1 MKKLGLLLLGSIVLA
16 DSVDKILADE
26 ASKVERLKNVKDV
39 LVSKI
44 EEVKQIET
52 DTRVKIEA
60 EIKKLQSELVD
71 NYLKSLQEQER
82 LQLEITKAD
91 KAIERLTK

>member
-1 MKKLGLLLLGSIVLA
+1 MKKLVFLLGATVLA

-26 ASKVERLKNVKDV
+26 ASKVERLKNVRET

-71 NYLKSLQEQER
+71 NSLKSLQEQER